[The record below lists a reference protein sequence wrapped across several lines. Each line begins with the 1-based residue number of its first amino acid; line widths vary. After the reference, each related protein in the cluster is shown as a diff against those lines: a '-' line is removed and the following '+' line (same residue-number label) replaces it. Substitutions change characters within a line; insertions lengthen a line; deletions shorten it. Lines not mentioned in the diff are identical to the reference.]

1 MLLDTQL
8 AALFDVSAKRLNEQV
23 RRNIDRFPN
32 DFILR
37 LTNQDIVVLRSQIA
51 TLESLAKRLEALERS
66 VAALDA
72 DTRKQFDQVYEAIL
86 GLMGSAPRKN

>member
-8 AALFDVSAKRLNEQV
+8 ATLHDVSAKRLNEQV

-32 DFILR
+32 DFILQ
-37 LTNQDIVVLRSQIA
+37 LTNQDIAALRSQIA
-51 TLESLAKRLEALERS
+51 TLESGPG
-66 VAALDA
+66 
-72 DTRKQFDQVYEAIL
+72 L